1 MPNYKMEIGAQF
13 QRLCHVHMRRLLFI
27 IGVIGSTIVLFQILV
42 FPYESYLSTMSH
54 ATTGSAFVMVGRV
67 TLSNSSK
74 LTSMDVVLEVVNN
87 SMASDSEDKAR
98 DEAEMEG
105 MEKDYNSQSDDD
117 GTWIIL

>member
-1 MPNYKMEIGAQF
+1 M
-13 QRLCHVHMRRLLFI
+13 QRQVQLLWWLD
-27 IGVIGSTIVLFQILV
+27 V
-42 FPYESYLSTMSH
+42 SH
-54 ATTGSAFVMVGRV
+54 
-67 TLSNSSK
+67 LKNSSK
-74 LTSMDVVLEVVNN
+74 LTSIDVVLELVNN